1 MTRRVVVAALLAL
14 LVLAYLATGWIA
26 VAPGEAVVV
35 RRFGRLLPRPWTSGL
50 HWVWP
55 LGLDRVARVR
65 TDEVRRLTVGLV
77 GTPGAADAPDAG
89 EYLTGDLNLLRAE
102 AAVQYR
108 VSDPAAFV
116 TRASAVGPLLERLV
130 EASLSRALA
139 RHGIDAALRAERAAI
154 AREVESDLGAVL
166 QREPLGVSVL
176 GVSLTDAR
184 PPQEVA
190 PDFAA
195 AQAARS
201 EHDRRINEARTY
213 AATTLPAA
221 RAGAQ
226 AKTDQARAYAERT
239 LALTRSRVGRFE
251 ALLAEA
257 NRSRPLTVRRLYL
270 DTLRELLPKVRRK
283 IVLAPDEAVDL
294 SLYGVEQQ

>member
-1 MTRRVVVAALLAL
+1 MRRRALTGAVVAVPLF
-14 LVLAYLATGWIA
+14 AYLATGWVA
-26 VAPGEAVVV
+26 VGPGEAVVV

-65 TDEVRRLTVGLV
+65 TDEVRRLTVGLA

-89 EYLTGDLNLLRAE
+89 EYLTGDGNLLRAE
-102 AAVQYR
+102 ATVQYR

-116 TRASAVGPLLERLV
+116 TRAAAVGPLLDRLV

-139 RHGIDAALRAERAAI
+139 RHGIDAALREERSLI
-154 AREVESDLGAVL
+154 AQEVASDLASAL
-166 QREPLGVSVL
+166 RREPLGVSVL
-176 GVSLTDAR
+176 AVSLTDAR

-201 EHDRRINEARTY
+201 EHDRRVNESKTY
-213 AATTLPAA
+213 VATGRPAA
-221 RAGAQ
+221 RAAAQ
-226 AKTDQARAYAERT
+226 AKTEQARAYAERT
-239 LALTRSRVGRFE
+239 LALTKSRVGRFE
-251 ALLAEA
+251 SLLAEA
-257 NRSRPLTVRRLYL
+257 NRERPLTVRRLYL

-294 SLYGVEQQ
+294 SLYGLEP

>member
-1 MTRRVVVAALLAL
+1 MTRRLVLVAVLLVP
-14 LVLAYLATGWIA
+14 VLAYLATGWMT
-26 VAPGEAVVV
+26 VAPGEVVV
-35 RRFGRLLPRPWTSGL
+35 VQRFGRLLPRPWTSGL

-55 LGLDRVARVR
+55 LGLDRITRVR
-65 TDEVRRLTVGLV
+65 TDEVRRLTVGLA

-102 AAVQYR
+102 ATVQYR
-108 VSDPAAFV
+108 VTDPSAFV
-116 TRASAVGPLLERLV
+116 TRAASLDALLLRSV

-139 RHGIDAALRAERAAI
+139 RHGIDAALREERAEI
-154 AREVESDLGAVL
+154 AREVESDLAGAL
-166 QREPLGVSVL
+166 RREPLGVSVL

-201 EHDRRINEARTY
+201 EHDRRVNEAKTY
-213 AATTLPAA
+213 EVTTLPAA
-221 RAGAQ
+221 RAMAQ
-226 AKTDQARAYAERT
+226 GKTEQARASAERT
-239 LALTRSRVGRFE
+239 VSLAKSRAGRFE

-257 NRSRPLTVRRLYL
+257 NRARPLTVRRLYL
-270 DTLRELLPKVRRK
+270 DTLRTLLPKVRRK
-283 IVLAPDEAVDL
+283 IVLTPDEGVDL
-294 SLYGVEQQ
+294 SLFGVEP

>member
-1 MTRRVVVAALLAL
+1 MSRRVVVAALLAL
-14 LVLAYLATGWIA
+14 PVVAYLATGWVA

-55 LGLDRVARVR
+55 FAWDRVTRVR
-65 TDEVRRLTVGLV
+65 TDAVRRLTVGLA
-77 GTPGAADAPDAG
+77 GPPAAADAPDAG

-102 AAVQYR
+102 ATVQYR
-108 VSDPAAFV
+108 VTDAAAFV
-116 TRASAVGPLLERLV
+116 TRTAAVEPLLTRLV
-130 EASLSRALA
+130 EAGLSRALA
-139 RHGIDAALRAERAAI
+139 RHRIDAVLREQRAAI
-154 AREVESDLGAVL
+154 ARELESDLADRL
-166 QREPLGVSVL
+166 RREPLGVSVL

-184 PPQEVA
+184 PPQEVS

-195 AQAARS
+195 AQAAQS
-201 EHDRRINEARTY
+201 ERDRRINEAKTY

-221 RAGAQ
+221 RARAQ
-226 AKTDQARAYAERT
+226 ARTDQARAYAERT

-251 ALLAEA
+251 TLLAEA

-270 DTLRELLPKVRRK
+270 DTLRELLPRVRRK

-294 SLYGVEQQ
+294 SLYGIEP